1 MFRRPTG
8 LLTAIIM
15 IVTTSCTLISGCQ
28 PQLPK
33 GFSVA
38 RLWNEAN
45 LHAISR
51 DFPAPTVHARNLF
64 HTSAAMWD
72 AWAAFD
78 DAGTGYFVDADMSGS
93 PSDRQVAISFAAYG
107 VLRPRYALADGGSES
122 LAEFDQLMSELC
134 LDPKTADR
142 DNPDTPAGLG
152 HRIATVILEGTR
164 DDGSLERQ
172 GYESSDYRP
181 INEPLNVSQS
191 GTAMADPNRWQPL
204 LLDEAITQNGIPLPS
219 GLQSFVGSQWGHV
232 TSFALPSDP
241 DGVPIDP
248 GSPPYIGD
256 PAFAEAVVEVIEL
269 SSRLEADG
277 SSMIDI
283 GPTSLGNN
291 PLGTNDGRGYATNPV
306 TGDPY
311 APQIVDE
318 GDFGRVL
325 AEYWADGPSSETPP
339 GHWNT
344 IANRASDQMDEFRIG
359 GVGPEVDRLEWDVK
373 LYFALNGANH
383 DAAIAAWG
391 LKAVYDYVRP
401 ISMIRYM
408 GGLGQSTNRAQ
419 PMYHEWGLPLIDGLI
434 ELVTDES
441 ARERHA
447 GLTAGTIAIRA
458 WSGPAPDHSGPAG
471 VAWIPAVDWV
481 PYQAP
486 TFVTP
491 SFAGY
496 VSGHSAFSRA
506 SAEVLTAI
514 TGSEFFPG
522 GLGEWLEVKGS
533 LAFELGPNDPVTFQW
548 ASYRDAADQAGRSR
562 LYGGIHVE
570 ADDLGGRIVGAECGI
585 GAWSLAQRYFAG
597 DA

>member
-1 MFRRPTG
+1 
-8 LLTAIIM
+8 
-15 IVTTSCTLISGCQ
+15 
-28 PQLPK
+28 
-33 GFSVA
+33 
-38 RLWNEAN
+38 
-45 LHAISR
+45 
-51 DFPAPTVHARNLF
+51 
-64 HTSAAMWD
+64 
-72 AWAAFD
+72 
-78 DAGTGYFVDADMSGS
+78 
-93 PSDRQVAISFAAYG
+93 
-107 VLRPRYALADGGSES
+107 
-122 LAEFDQLMSELC
+122 
-134 LDPKTADR
+134 
-142 DNPDTPAGLG
+142 
-152 HRIATVILEGTR
+152 
-164 DDGSLERQ
+164 
-172 GYESSDYRP
+172 
-181 INEPLNVSQS
+181 
-191 GTAMADPNRWQPL
+191 
-204 LLDEAITQNGIPLPS
+204 
-219 GLQSFVGSQWGHV
+219 
-232 TSFALPSDP
+232 
-241 DGVPIDP
+241 
-248 GSPPYIGD
+248 
-256 PAFAEAVVEVIEL
+256 
-269 SSRLEADG
+269 
-277 SSMIDI
+277 
-283 GPTSLGNN
+283 LGNN
-291 PLGTNDGRGYATNPV
+291 PLGTNDGRGYASNPV